1 MVGAEWDQG
10 QVPGALDGSRQGA
23 LVLRADT
30 GLPAGLDL
38 PAVGHISAE
47 SVGVLVVD
55 ELDVI
60 YAKAAD
66 LSTAVVSG
74 PAAPA
79 AESSAAATARP
90 STATR
95 PSAATARPSA

>member
-79 AESSAAATARP
+79 AESSAAATTARP
-90 STATR
+90 STAAR
-95 PSAATARPSA
+95 PSAATRPSA